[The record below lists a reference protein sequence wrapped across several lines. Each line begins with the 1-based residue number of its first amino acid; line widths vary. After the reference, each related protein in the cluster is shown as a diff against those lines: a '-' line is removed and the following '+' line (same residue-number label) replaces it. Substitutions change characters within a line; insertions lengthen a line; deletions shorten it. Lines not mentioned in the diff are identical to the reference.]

1 MLTMQRPTVLAS
13 GLIFG
18 IGLTISGMVNPAKI
32 INFLDLTGSF
42 DATLIFV
49 MGGAVIVTA
58 IGYYFVLKQKQPLFA
73 NRFHLPTASD
83 IDLRLVGGAA
93 LFGVGWGLTG
103 FCPGPA
109 IASLAFGHKESF
121 VMLAAMAVGALVAR
135 LIPEK

>member
-1 MLTMQRPTVLAS
+1 MLFRS
-13 GLIFG
+13 
-18 IGLTISGMVNPAKI
+18 
-32 INFLDLTGSF
+32 
-42 DATLIFV
+42 
-49 MGGAVIVTA
+49 
-58 IGYYFVLKQKQPLFA
+58 PLFA